1 MKKVE
6 FVFLHCHGDCM
17 WDFPKLSDTAIVDI
31 KYVLYRPSLLK
42 AAIAGKG
49 FEIAFDKYY
58 R

>member
-1 MKKVE
+1 
-6 FVFLHCHGDCM
+6 M

-42 AAIAGKG
+42 AVIAGKG